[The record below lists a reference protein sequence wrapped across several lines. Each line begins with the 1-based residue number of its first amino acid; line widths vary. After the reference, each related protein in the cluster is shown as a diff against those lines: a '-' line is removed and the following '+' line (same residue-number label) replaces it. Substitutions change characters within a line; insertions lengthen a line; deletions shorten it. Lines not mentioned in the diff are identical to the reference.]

1 MMIGDRIKQLRTE
14 AKMTQPELASRLSIT
29 RSTIAA
35 YENNTRQ
42 PSFQVLIRLAEI
54 FHVTTDYLLIGNNND
69 LLDISGLSM
78 EQRMIIVNLVKNFQE
93 TNEIIRFDTRKKK
106 ELVRKNRE
114 LTEQIKEPSHKKEE

>member
-1 MMIGDRIKQLRTE
+1 MIGDRIKQLRTE